1 MSDALPAAV
10 VAALAVWLVLAPP
23 AQQLRRLAPSERFAL
38 PSFLTGRPGAPP
50 LRQRS
55 AVGVAAGLVLSLV
68 IGGPLGVL
76 AGAVAGAGTTVAMGY
91 LAPKTDVDDLVRE
104 LPDAL
109 EFLAVCLEAGLPMS
123 RAVETVAD
131 VSPEATAQVLRQV
144 EAHLLLGRAGA
155 LAWDELRDHPA
166 WGPAAADIA
175 RAERSGTSLIGVLR
189 VHAQDARTQRHE
201 LASKKARTVGVKS
214 VVPLMACFLPAF
226 ILVGVVPILLS
237 LIRSFFG

>member
-1 MSDALPAAV
+1 MSDALPGAVLAAF
-10 VAALAVWLVLAPP
+10 AVWLLCTPP
-23 AQQLRRLAPSERFAL
+23 DQQLRRLTPPERLAL
-38 PSFLTGRPGAPP
+38 PEFLAGRPGAPP

-55 AVGVAAGLVLSLV
+55 AAGVAAGFVLSLV

-76 AGAVAGAGTTVAMGY
+76 TGVVAGAGVTVAMGY
-91 LAPKTDVDDLVRE
+91 LAPKTDTEDLVRQ

-131 VSPEATAQVLRQV
+131 VSPEATAQVLRRV
-144 EAHLLLGRAGA
+144 AAHLLLGRSGP
-155 LAWDELRDHPA
+155 LAWDELRDHQA

>member
-1 MSDALPAAV
+1 MSDALPAAIL
-10 VAALAVWLVLAPP
+10 AALAVWLVCAPP
-23 AQQLRRLAPSERFAL
+23 GQQLQRLNPSGRLVL
-38 PSFLTGRPGAPP
+38 PAFLAGRKGAPP

-55 AVGVAAGLVLSLV
+55 AAGVAAGLLLSLI
-68 IGGPLGVL
+68 IGGPIGVL
-76 AGAVAGAGTTVAMGY
+76 AGIVAGASLTVAMGY
-91 LAPKTDVDDLVRE
+91 LAPKTDMDDLVRQ

-109 EFLAVCLEAGLPMS
+109 EFLAVCLDAGLPMS
-123 RAVETVAD
+123 RAIETVAD

-144 EAHLLLGRAGA
+144 AAHLLLGRAGA
-155 LAWDELRDHPA
+155 LAWDELRDHQA
-166 WGPAAADIA
+166 WGPVAADIA

-237 LIRSFFG
+237 LIRDFFG